1 MCMYKMV
8 DISAETWTNAGVSA
22 IRVHKNDN
30 VNKTLLQLLCISE
43 IAKRWCGK
51 NIYDLIDEEIKGKYQ
66 VKNIN
71 CLTKPQM
78 RKYKIRR
85 ARLIKGSKHSMY
97 VHEDIAITIIMQT
110 RLSDPRTIKFRANL
124 GFNDINLILRKEQL
138 AVIPLLKAFS
148 GVKIKLQHKAL
159 ENERVRTDMYFSHHK
174 STVEIDEKD
183 ILTEIKTKKAKD
195 KQKWKNILIENFFAG
210 IILMQRV
217 LIFFL
222 KLVKNKIASLNQ
234 TKKN

>member
-1 MCMYKMV
+1 
-8 DISAETWTNAGVSA
+8 
-22 IRVHKNDN
+22 
-30 VNKTLLQLLCISE
+30 
-43 IAKRWCGK
+43 
-51 NIYDLIDEEIKGKYQ
+51 
-66 VKNIN
+66 
-71 CLTKPQM
+71 M

-148 GVKIKLQHKAL
+148 AVKIKLQHKAL
-159 ENERVRTDMYFSHHK
+159 ENERVRTDMY
-174 STVEIDEKD
+174 
-183 ILTEIKTKKAKD
+183 
-195 KQKWKNILIENFFAG
+195 
-210 IILMQRV
+210 RV